1 MNELEQKF
9 LEHTAAGTQWS
20 KHRYLYITPSGRYV
34 YPEDVKNGGGAKY
47 GSREYEQMT
56 ARSGKTINTRS
67 AMPTKT
73 TVTKTVKPSTASTKT
88 ATKTPTSTSVN
99 KTNQAAAQ
107 IAKKSTSSNTT
118 QNKTEDK
125 KNEEKLTIPSLGT
138 SNQTTSKKST
148 SKKSTKK
155 KSSEKSTVSQEAQNL
170 NLTEDDIKLLSS
182 NIDTN
187 ATSRE
192 DVINGV
198 ALKVIRGDF
207 GNGKDRQEKLGRFY
221 GIIQARVNELM
232 KTMRGQNQAKK
243 NTSKKVKKTT
253 TKNTSSK
260 SVKYG
265 SAEYEKQ
272 KKSTSVNTRKTFQ
285 HSDEEEFLMHLGTK
299 KHSGRYAY
307 GSGDRPYQHD
317 AAARRRYNRVN
328 KRQLKRLTDE
338 ELNNRIERY
347 KKEAELLKYEKD
359 AMTTGE
365 KFVQDMLIDT
375 GKKTVPVIAS
385 ALILYAGKKW
395 FAGEM
400 DKEGLGEAILKSKGG
415 GKKKD

>member
-9 LEHTAAGTQWS
+9 LQHTAAGTKWDNH
-20 KHRYLYITPSGRYV
+20 KYLYITASGRYV
-34 YPEDVKNGGGAKY
+34 YPEDYKNPGTKY
-47 GSREYEQMT
+47 GSKEYEEQN
-56 ARSGKTINTRS
+56 AKKGGTINTR
-67 AMPTKT
+67 KT
-73 TVTKTVKPSTASTKT
+73 FTTSKSTSPAK
-88 ATKTPTSTSVN
+88 TSTTSKSTSPAKTSTSASVN
-99 KTNQAAAQ
+99 KTNQVAATIASNKKSSDNNDNIDEKIKKAISDYEAQ
-107 IAKKSTSSNTT
+107 KKKEEESKKAAKKAAK
-118 QNKTEDK
+118 KTAK
-125 KNEEKLTIPSLGT
+125 KT
-138 SNQTTSKKST
+138 
-148 SKKSTKK
+148 KSTKASK
-155 KSSEKSTVSQEAQNL
+155 EAQNL

-207 GNGKDRQEKLGRFY
+207 GNGKERQEKLGRFY

-232 KTMRGQNQAKK
+232 KTMRGKNQAKK

-285 HSDEEEFLMHLGTK
+285 HSDEEEFLLHFGTK
-299 KHSGRYAY
+299 KHSGRYEY
-307 GSGDRPYQHD
+307 GSGERPYQHD
-317 AAARRRYNRVN
+317 AAARRRYDRVN

-347 KKEAELLKYEKD
+347 KKEAELLRYEKD

-395 FAGEM
+395 LAGEM
-400 DKEGLGEAILKSKGG
+400 DREGLGEAILKSKGG
-415 GKKKD
+415 KKKD